1 MHRCFQICE
10 SDIFT
15 LYSHL
20 LESQSSNLT
29 KVYWRQ
35 NTCACILHIYIFFE
49 MINIQRRILLIYKQ
63 VKLNEEKKHFFLIY
77 LIYVG

>member
-35 NTCACILHIYIFFE
+35 NTCAYIYVVFE

-63 VKLNEEKKHFFLIY
+63 VKLNKKKNISF
-77 LIYVG
+77 

>member
-35 NTCACILHIYIFFE
+35 NTCACINIYLFE

-63 VKLNEEKKHFFLIY
+63 VKLNEEKNISF
-77 LIYVG
+77 

>member
-35 NTCACILHIYIFFE
+35 NTCAYLFE

-63 VKLNEEKKHFFLIY
+63 EEKKTFLFNLFNLRWLRLKY
-77 LIYVG
+77 A

>member
-35 NTCACILHIYIFFE
+35 NTCACIIYLYE

-63 VKLNEEKKHFFLIY
+63 VKLNEEKKKHFFLIY